1 MIYFLSL
8 NHTEGKLEYSN
19 LRLNLTDGH
28 FSKIS
33 NISELST
40 SRVVDQNTGI
50 VYIGTGQGI
59 YRYDPKTKE
68 TKYILRESIVTLR
81 FNKKLYFSR
90 NKHGIC
96 TLNENYVKNCIAP
109 LNYESIHDFVVD
121 KKGDI
126 YYRID
131 YYFYSFSKMAPRF
144 LFYKKFGKLSVDKNN
159 ELYIITVDE
168 ISKFNYDTL
177 IFETVGSISKG
188 NVTYFVFDGDNN
200 IIFEDVNSEKTVFK

>member
-1 MIYFLSL
+1 MKWIIVILSLLVLSKADCDASLFGKCYTKSVIFNNFNMYSYFDTSRLENVIYFLSL

-109 LNYESIHDFVVD
+109 LN
-121 KKGDI
+121 
-126 YYRID
+126 
-131 YYFYSFSKMAPRF
+131 
-144 LFYKKFGKLSVDKNN
+144 
-159 ELYIITVDE
+159 
-168 ISKFNYDTL
+168 
-177 IFETVGSISKG
+177 
-188 NVTYFVFDGDNN
+188 
-200 IIFEDVNSEKTVFK
+200 